1 MKLKDFVAKGLTVV
15 NDMGETRK
23 TSEHS
28 IVFPNG
34 WVGSIVKPSDGSA
47 EYSVAVCDYN
57 GYFNWNVLRPFG
69 TDKGVIL
76 CKDEQEVCRALSII
90 EMLNNI

>member
-1 MKLKDFVAKGLTVV
+1 MELKDFVEKGLTVV
-15 NDMGETRK
+15 NNMGETRK
-23 TSEHS
+23 TTESS

-69 TDKGVIL
+69 TDNGVIL
-76 CKDEQEVCRALSII
+76 CNDEQEVCRALSII
-90 EMLNNI
+90 EMLN